1 MSMFVGV
8 LFFKVF
14 CIILFPHYTHEKKRK
29 KKKIM
34 SILIP
39 KGYLLGIM
47 KKKKRKK
54 KQIMSIWM
62 LSNTLEVKHVSSRSK
77 CPSEIQGWYPI
88 CNFHNKKELVFC
100 TECVGCGLS
109 MTILFIVDQGLCCR
123 V

>member
-14 CIILFPHYTHEKKRK
+14 CIILFSHYTHWVSWKQIRK
-29 KKKIM
+29 KDKIM

-47 KKKKRKK
+47 KKKKRKEK
-54 KQIMSIWM
+54 RKQIMSIWM
-62 LSNTLEVKHVSSRSK
+62 LSNTLEVQHVSSRSK
-77 CPSEIQGWYPI
+77 CPSEIQGWYPT

-100 TECVGCGLS
+100 T
-109 MTILFIVDQGLCCR
+109 
-123 V
+123 